1 MIRRRSDPDALISR
15 WRALAPDPEISRFR
29 VRCFASPGMTAE
41 RRAGK
46 RRAPAPNG
54 EFVEP
59 DQADAT
65 CPVPCEKIFRLTR
78 RANHFYNSRRP
89 VPKEGRCATS
99 STREGM
105 RWTRR
110 RRKTSGASRGRRSR
124 VVLTPRRWRQVSWR
138 QLREAMVAKEPGH
151 QGEREGNR

>member
-1 MIRRRSDPDALISR
+1 MVVGWSIIATLVQPARRICPSVIRQYQTAKQ
-15 WRALAPDPEISRFR
+15 R
-29 VRCFASPGMTAE
+29 VLPF
-41 RRAGK
+41 
-46 RRAPAPNG
+46 APNG
-54 EFVEP
+54 DFIEP

-65 CPVPCEKIFRLTR
+65 CPVLPTKIFRLTR

-99 STREGM
+99 STRKGM

-124 VVLTPRRWRQVSWR
+124 VVLTPRRWRQVGDDAFASRRRWW
-138 QLREAMVAKEPGH
+138 QKSPVTKESAL
-151 QGEREGNR
+151 

>member
-1 MIRRRSDPDALISR
+1 MVRK
-15 WRALAPDPEISRFR
+15 PDPESRGSGFD
-29 VRCFASPGMTAE
+29 ASHRPGMTAE
-41 RRAGK
+41 RRTDK
-46 RRAPAPNG
+46 RRAVAPNG
-54 EFVEP
+54 EFIEP

-105 RWTRR
+105 RWTRLR
-110 RRKTSGASRGRRSR
+110 RETNGAARGRRSR
-124 VVLTPRRWRQVSWR
+124 VVLTPRRWRQVLEKQASW
-138 QLREAMVAKEPGH
+138 
-151 QGEREGNR
+151 ERRGQKS